1 MRKHMNKRHW
11 LIAGMAVVALS
22 TIGIGCSKG
31 DDTTSTGTTGTA
43 PVAGT
48 SLKGEIKI
56 DGSSTVFPISQAV
69 AEEFGKAHSGVN
81 VTVGSSGTSGGFKKF
96 ISGEVDICNAS
107 RPIAAEEVAKLKEA
121 GIDFVELPV
130 AFDGLSVVVN
140 PENTWAE
147 TLTVAELKKMWEP
160 DSQVNNWKDV
170 RPGFPDEPIKLFG
183 AGTDSGTFDYWTEA
197 IMGKKGASR
206 KDAQVSEDDN
216 VLVQGVAGEKGGLGY
231 FGFAYY
237 MENKGKV
244 KIVKIDGGSG
254 PIEPN
259 EASINDGTYAPL
271 SRPLFIY
278 VSKKALERGEVKE
291 FIKYYLSSDG
301 RKLAS
306 EVGYVALPDKAYE
319 MAQKHAD
326 ELKTGTRFAG
336 NIVGLK
342 IEDVLAKDSNDAP

>member
-1 MRKHMNKRHW
+1 MNKRHW
-11 LIAGMAVVALS
+11 LSAGLAAVAVGALLA
-22 TIGIGCSKG
+22 GCGDKG
-31 DDTTSTGTTGTA
+31 ATSTEGNSTTATA
-43 PVAGT
+43 DM
-48 SLKGEIKI
+48 KGEIKI
-56 DGSSTVFPISQAV
+56 DGSSTVLPISQAV
-69 AEEFGKAHSGVN
+69 AEEFGKANEGVN

-96 ISGEVDICNAS
+96 IAGEIDICNAS
-107 RPIAAEEVAKLKEA
+107 RPIAAEEVEKLKTA
-121 GIDFVELPV
+121 GIDFVEIPV

-160 DSQVNNWKDV
+160 DSKVQNWKDV
-170 RPGFPDEPIKLFG
+170 RAGFPDVPLKLFG

-206 KDAQVSEDDN
+206 TDAQVSEDDN

-231 FGFAYY
+231 FGYAYY
-237 MENKGKV
+237 VENKNKV
-244 KIVKIDGGSG
+244 KIVKIDGGKG
-254 PIEPN
+254 PIEPT
-259 EASINDGTYAPL
+259 ETTINDGTYAPL

-278 VSKKALERGEVKE
+278 VAKKSLERAEVKE
-291 FIKYYLSSDG
+291 FVKFYLGAEG

-319 MAQKHAD
+319 LAQKHAD

-342 IEDVLAKDSNDAP
+342 IEDVLAKESTDAP

>member
-1 MRKHMNKRHW
+1 MNKRHW
-11 LIAGMAVVALS
+11 LIAGMAVVALTS
-22 TIGIGCSKG
+22 IGIGCSKG
-31 DDTTSTGTTGTA
+31 EDTSGTTGTTGT
-43 PVAGT
+43 PVAAS

-121 GIDFVELPV
+121 GVEFVELPV

-160 DSQVNNWKDV
+160 DSKINNWKDI

-206 KDAQVSEDDN
+206 QDAQVSEDDN

-244 KIVKIDGGSG
+244 KIVKIDGGKG

>member
-1 MRKHMNKRHW
+1 MNTQTIKT
-11 LIAGMAVVALS
+11 LIISGVAGAILV
-22 TIGIGCSKG
+22 GCSG
-31 DDTTSTGTTGTA
+31 GQSSAGSTTGSASNA
-43 PVAGT
+43 PTGS

-69 AEEFGKAHSGVN
+69 AEEFGKTNSGVN

-96 ISGEVDICNAS
+96 ISGEIDICGAS
-107 RPIAAEEVAKLKEA
+107 RPIAAEEVVKLKEA
-121 GIDFVELPV
+121 GIEFIELPV

-147 TLTVAELKKMWEP
+147 TLTVEELKKMWEP
-160 DSQVNNWKDV
+160 DSKINNWKDV
-170 RPGFPDEPIKLFG
+170 RPGFPDQALKLFG

-206 KDAQVSEDDN
+206 QDAQVSEDDN

-237 MENKGKV
+237 MENKAKV
-244 KIVKIDGGSG
+244 KIVKIDGGKG
-254 PIEPN
+254 PIEPS
-259 EASINDGTYAPL
+259 ETTINDGTYAPL

-278 VSKKALERGEVKE
+278 VSKKSMDRAEVKD
-291 FIKYYLSSDG
+291 FVKYFLSSEG
-301 RKLAS
+301 RQLAS
-306 EVGYVALPDKAYE
+306 AVGYVALPDKAYE

-326 ELKTGTRFAG
+326 ELKTGTRFTG

-342 IEDVLAKDSNDAP
+342 IEDVLAKDAAQTP